1 VWRLFLK
8 DTRGYGTVELLILVA
23 AAAAIAGLVAST
35 LTPEFGDLYR
45 RAAQSITG
53 VCGSGF

>member
-1 VWRLFLK
+1 MWWFFLK
-8 DTRGYGTVELLILVA
+8 DGRGYGTVELLILIA

-35 LTPEFGDLYR
+35 LTPEFGNLYQ
-45 RAAQSITG
+45 RAAESVTG